1 MIAGDADIKIR
12 ILLAAKKLFAQYG
25 FEKTTV
31 RQICEEA
38 GANVALVSYH
48 FGGKENMFGAL
59 FEKFLPN
66 DQIAK
71 LDPNQDPIKGVELII
86 REVTKF
92 RNGDQQL
99 ISIIQQEIIMNT
111 ERIQKIREHVMPMWI
126 LLRHWLEQGREQG
139 LFHFRSLD
147 TTLMSIVSI
156 LIYHRQNAYWGVLLQ
171 EEQPALETM
180 VEDLTTFIMAGL
192 QFKDK
197 KQ

>member
-1 MIAGDADIKIR
+1 MTAGDADIKIR

-59 FEKFLPN
+59 FEKFFPN

-71 LDPNQDPIKGVELII
+71 VDPNQDPVKGVELLI

-92 RNGDQQL
+92 RCADHQL
-99 ISIIQQEIIMNT
+99 VTIIQHEIIMNT
-111 ERIQKIREHVMPMWI
+111 GRIQKIREHVMPTWR

-147 TTLMSIVSI
+147 TTLMSIVGM
-156 LIYHRQNAYWGVLLQ
+156 LIFHRQNAYWGVLLQ

-180 VEDLTTFIMAGL
+180 IEDLTTFIMAGL
-192 QFKDK
+192 RCKDK

>member
-86 REVTKF
+86 REVTNF
-92 RNGDQQL
+92 RNRDQQL

-156 LIYHRQNAYWGVLLQ
+156 LIYHRKTAYWEILLN

-180 VEDLTTFIMAGL
+180 IEDLTTFIMAGL
-192 QFKDK
+192 QCKDK
-197 KQ
+197 

>member
-156 LIYHRQNAYWGVLLQ
+156 LIYHRKTAYWEILLN

-180 VEDLTTFIMAGL
+180 IEDLTTFIMAGL
-192 QFKDK
+192 QCKDK
-197 KQ
+197 